1 MRRRVT
7 IGFLSIVCLLFFS
20 GMVSFVELSHLSRDT
35 GEILKANKRNIELAK
50 EMLDAA
56 YEQNVALIRLSVFG
70 DNSYDSLCRSS
81 MERLENTLLVAQ
93 SEALDKSFLDSLAF
107 ATTELRLLT
116 DNYLAFG
123 AHAAANP
130 AAPDSVGRS
139 WYDSEYEVLYGRLT
153 AAIKNYMTSTQSSLA
168 PRAEQMKKNAYR
180 AVTPVLISL
189 VVMIAIV
196 LMLYY
201 FMSVYCVNPII
212 RMNKGLGDYLSFRVP
227 FAVKADCKDEMLELK
242 EKIDYFKR
250 ILADEN
256 LMRQVIKEEL
266 LEIKAKYNTPRRTQ
280 LSAAAKDI
288 DVEDLIAE
296 EDMVITVT
304 KAGYVKR
311 LPVATYRQ
319 QKRGGKGMQGVSLK
333 DNDFVEHLFIAST
346 HSYMLFFS
354 TRGKVYRLKVYEIP
368 EASRQARGTAIVNL
382 LPLEKGE
389 TISAIIATKDFPED
403 EYLMFGTA
411 QGMVKKT
418 SMKLYDRSRHDGL
431 IAINLKEG
439 DALISVQRVAE
450 GEKVMMV
457 SSAGKAIMWDESEVR
472 AMGRDTMGVRGMN
485 VPPIARVL
493 GMEIAKPDTELLV
506 ITELGYGK
514 RTPVEE
520 YPSHHRGGQGVYTI
534 TMTEKKGQLSAM
546 KIVDEND
553 EIMIITEE
561 GVVVRTPVSGVSQL
575 GRSTQGVH
583 VMNVSGKDKVSAV
596 ATSTTD
602 ESKASDEDSIDD
614 EEPDDLSDDE

>member
-93 SEALDKSFLDSLAF
+93 SE
-107 ATTELRLLT
+107 
-116 DNYLAFG
+116 

-227 FAVKADCKDEMLELK
+227 FAVKADCKDEVLELK
-242 EKIDYFKR
+242 EKIET
-250 ILADEN
+250 L
-256 LMRQVIKEEL
+256 
-266 LEIKAKYNTPRRTQ
+266 
-280 LSAAAKDI
+280 
-288 DVEDLIAE
+288 
-296 EDMVITVT
+296 ITV
-304 KAGYVKR
+304 
-311 LPVATYRQ
+311 
-319 QKRGGKGMQGVSLK
+319 
-333 DNDFVEHLFIAST
+333 
-346 HSYMLFFS
+346 
-354 TRGKVYRLKVYEIP
+354 
-368 EASRQARGTAIVNL
+368 
-382 LPLEKGE
+382 
-389 TISAIIATKDFPED
+389 
-403 EYLMFGTA
+403 
-411 QGMVKKT
+411 
-418 SMKLYDRSRHDGL
+418 
-431 IAINLKEG
+431 
-439 DALISVQRVAE
+439 
-450 GEKVMMV
+450 
-457 SSAGKAIMWDESEVR
+457 
-472 AMGRDTMGVRGMN
+472 
-485 VPPIARVL
+485 
-493 GMEIAKPDTELLV
+493 
-506 ITELGYGK
+506 
-514 RTPVEE
+514 
-520 YPSHHRGGQGVYTI
+520 
-534 TMTEKKGQLSAM
+534 
-546 KIVDEND
+546 
-553 EIMIITEE
+553 
-561 GVVVRTPVSGVSQL
+561 
-575 GRSTQGVH
+575 
-583 VMNVSGKDKVSAV
+583 
-596 ATSTTD
+596 
-602 ESKASDEDSIDD
+602 SKQPKS
-614 EEPDDLSDDE
+614 